1 MSADSGKKAVKSGFW
16 YVISNVLI
24 RAVGI
29 LTAPIYTRLL
39 TTAETGYA
47 NTFNNNVSLLSVI
60 AGLCLIYSVGR
71 AKLDFADNFDE
82 YLSSIQTLSG
92 IFGILMMAGVFIFC
106 PAEGMLKLE
115 RTAVLVLFAYLA
127 VYPSIDYMQ
136 YKYRFEYR
144 YKENIAISVIITIAT
159 VVMTLVLIFAM
170 PDDKRFAKILGTV
183 IPSALVALWCYSK
196 IIIGGKC
203 FFNKKYWLYALKIA
217 LPMIPHGLAM
227 LLLARIDT
235 YMIAEICDYSDVGLY
250 TSGYVIGSLL
260 MFVTNAIGN
269 AWLPWFNER
278 LYENDYKSIKKKNLL
293 MMLAGSAITLVF
305 IAAAPEAVK
314 ILYAP
319 AYHTAMYVV
328 PPVALGT
335 LCQYFYTNYVNV
347 ELFYK
352 KTTIIA
358 VNSCIAAVAD
368 IALNA
373 YFIPRYG
380 YIAAAYTT
388 LAGYFIL
395 MILHFIST
403 RIILGIKLYS
413 DFTYFLMLTVTSA
426 MGIACLALYERW
438 IIRYAAVII
447 FVGILA
453 YCKNDVIMGV
463 VLKFKK
469 RLKR

>member
-1 MSADSGKKAVKSGFW
+1 M
-16 YVISNVLI
+16 
-24 RAVGI
+24 
-29 LTAPIYTRLL
+29 
-39 TTAETGYA
+39 
-47 NTFNNNVSLLSVI
+47 
-60 AGLCLIYSVGR
+60 C
-71 AKLDFADNFDE
+71 
-82 YLSSIQTLSG
+82 
-92 IFGILMMAGVFIFC
+92 FINYF
-106 PAEGMLKLE
+106 
-115 RTAVLVLFAYLA
+115 T
-127 VYPSIDYMQ
+127 
-136 YKYRFEYR
+136 
-144 YKENIAISVIITIAT
+144 
-159 VVMTLVLIFAM
+159 
-170 PDDKRFAKILGTV
+170 
-183 IPSALVALWCYSK
+183 
-196 IIIGGKC
+196 
-203 FFNKKYWLYALKIA
+203 
-217 LPMIPHGLAM
+217 
-227 LLLARIDT
+227 
-235 YMIAEICDYSDVGLY
+235 
-250 TSGYVIGSLL
+250 
-260 MFVTNAIGN
+260 
-269 AWLPWFNER
+269 
-278 LYENDYKSIKKKNLL
+278 KSIKKKNLL